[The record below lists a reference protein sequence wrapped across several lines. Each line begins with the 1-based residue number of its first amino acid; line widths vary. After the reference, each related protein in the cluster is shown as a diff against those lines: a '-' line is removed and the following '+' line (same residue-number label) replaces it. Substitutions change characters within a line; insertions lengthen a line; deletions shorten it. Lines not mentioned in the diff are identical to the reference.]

1 MLPNDSLGSGPHQLL
16 QEIHRL
22 LCEEM
27 HKGNKQFSRV
37 EIGSVR
43 VGKPVLKWENIS
55 TCLKRHLLLAHTEIL
70 FMGYQ
75 IDGGSDAEKD
85 FLEALSELS
94 ALAKQRDS
102 RIKVRLCVN
111 RKDYPASLIIRAN
124 QDNAFRRDIQIENLD
139 IEYVEHVHKAFGSY
153 HTKMIIIDGEI
164 AIMPSAELLTASN
177 YKDGESRQ
185 VDVASVLYGREFVK
199 FLRMEFIDA
208 WNNVSCKPVKG
219 GKSPIPAAL
228 PGAEDRQFA
237 YTVEAKA
244 LYLAKKENGSILE
257 RKHLSP
263 FALAL
268 AAAIKKAKI
277 HVNLLTPNLN
287 EDAIII
293 ALADAHKNGVKINIV
308 MGKHMNDAGE
318 SKPMMG
324 GTNQNGIKK
333 LFAEIG
339 KRGGDPFNNIDVRW
353 ATDITGSYII
363 PHPHPHTVHAR
374 VACIDDLVF
383 VGSSVCDKQ
392 SVYHSKEADA
402 IFSSTQLVDLYL
414 AEIFMPVFTKGM
426 NIFLDRLNE
435 VKVVLP
441 AEPTLNKLGI
451 IYELNELRKSLATTP
466 RWKRW
471 PDMFPRGMLD
481 KIRLKLVEELLTD
494 IKKCDDLAI
503 IQSLLMHSIEAN
515 KAMTGS
521 SKEEE
526 LGVLHRILMKYTK
539 TPLVIQRV
547 NI

>member
-1 MLPNDSLGSGPHQLL
+1 MLPNNSLESEPHQLL
-16 QEIHRL
+16 NEIHRL

-37 EIGSVR
+37 EMGNVR

-55 TCLKRHLLLAHTEIL
+55 TCLKQHLLLTHAEVL

-94 ALAKQRDS
+94 ALAKKREQ

-111 RKDYPASLIIRAN
+111 RKDYPASLVIRAN
-124 QDNAFRRDIQIENLD
+124 QDNAFRRDIQFENLD
-139 IEYVEHVHKAFGSY
+139 IEYVEHIHKAFGSY

-208 WNNVSCKPVKG
+208 WNNASCKPVKG
-219 GKSPIPAAL
+219 NKSAIPVELSSAV
-228 PGAEDRQFA
+228 EREFA
-237 YTVEAKA
+237 HAVEAKA
-244 LYLAKKENGSILE
+244 VYLAKKENGSILE

-268 AAAIKKAKI
+268 TAAIKKAKI
-277 HVNLLTPNLN
+277 QVNLLTPNLN

-339 KRGGDPFNNIDVRW
+339 KRGGDPFNHIDVRW
-353 ATDITGSYII
+353 ATDVTGSYII

-374 VACIDDLVF
+374 VACVDGVVF

-402 IFSSTQLVDLYL
+402 IFSSALLVDLYL
-414 AEIFMPVFTKGM
+414 TEIFMPVFTKGI

-441 AEPTLNKLGI
+441 AEPNLSKLSI

-481 KIRLKLVEELLTD
+481 KIRLKLVEELLVD
-494 IKKCDDLAI
+494 IKKCDDLAA
-503 IQSLLMHSIEAN
+503 IQSLLVNYITEN

-526 LGVLHRILMKYTK
+526 LGALHRILLKYTNTAQMK
-539 TPLVIQRV
+539 QSVKI
-547 NI
+547 